1 MTQRGLTLLR
11 AFWRALREF
20 TGDAAYERYLRE
32 HTCDQHPPLDR
43 RAFYAQREQRRWS
56 GIQRCC

>member
-1 MTQRGLTLLR
+1 MNCTR
-11 AFWRALREF
+11 WRSLWQAIREF

-32 HTCDQHPPLDR
+32 STSCPHHPRLSR
-43 RAFYAQREQRRWS
+43 RDFYAQREQRRWA